1 MKILLADKL
10 HPQSVQALQAI
21 SGVEVINQ
29 PSLGADDLPLAIPGV
44 EILIVRS
51 TKVTSAAIQAAD
63 RLGLIIR
70 AGSGY
75 NTIDVEGASAKGV
88 YVANCPGKN
97 STAVAELAVGL
108 MLSLDRNIPDNV
120 IDLRSGKWNKGK
132 YGKAQGFKG
141 RTVGIIGTGAI
152 GQETVERLRPFGV
165 RVLAWSRS
173 LTPQK
178 AEAMNL
184 EYCAQLTDLASRCDV
199 ISLHLAL
206 SSETRGLIGKDFFA
220 AMQPGAF
227 LINTCRA
234 EVVDQAALL
243 QAMNEKGIRLGT
255 DVFEGEPSGKDGD
268 FHNPISQHANCYGT
282 HHVGAS
288 TDQAE
293 LDTGLEAARIVEAFV
308 GGSPIP
314 NCVNLRRAPNSG
326 FSLTVRH
333 EDRVGV
339 LAGVFGVLK
348 EHSTNVQEME
358 NQVFSGAK
366 AASARI
372 LVEEPVPPE
381 VVAALEKCDGVL
393 HVRAASLSR

>member
-21 SGVEVINQ
+21 SGAEVLNQ
-29 PSLGADDLPLAIPGV
+29 PSLGPDDLPQAIAGV

-51 TKVTSAAIQAAD
+51 TKVNAATIAAAD

-108 MLSLDRNIPDNV
+108 MLALDRNLADNV
-120 IDLRSGKWNKGK
+120 IDLRNGKWNKGK
-132 YGKAQGFKG
+132 YGKAKGFKG
-141 RTVGIIGTGAI
+141 RTVGVVGVGAI
-152 GQETVERLRPFGV
+152 GQETLERLRPFGV
-165 RVLAWSRS
+165 RLLAWSRS
-173 LTPQK
+173 LTPQR
-178 AEAMNL
+178 AEQLNIESVPTLL
-184 EYCAQLTDLASRCDV
+184 ELAGQCDV

-206 SSETRGLIGKDFFA
+206 SSDTRGLIGKEFFA

-243 QAMNEKGIRLGT
+243 EAMQTKGIRLGT
-255 DVFEGEPSGKDGD
+255 DVFEGEPGGKDGE
-268 FHNPISQHANCYGT
+268 FATPISQHANCYGT

-293 LDTGLEAARIVEAFV
+293 LDTGLEAARIVDAFV
-308 GGSPIP
+308 NGQSIP
-314 NCVNLRRAPNSG
+314 NCVNLRRAPASG
-326 FSLTVRH
+326 YAITVRH
-333 EDRVGV
+333 QDRVGV
-339 LAGVFGVLK
+339 LAGVFAVLK
-348 EHSTNVQEME
+348 ENATNVQEME
-358 NQVFSGAK
+358 NLVFSGAK

-372 LVEEPVPPE
+372 IVEDPVPPG
-381 VVAALEKCDGVL
+381 VISALEKCDGVL
-393 HVRAASLSR
+393 HVRAASL